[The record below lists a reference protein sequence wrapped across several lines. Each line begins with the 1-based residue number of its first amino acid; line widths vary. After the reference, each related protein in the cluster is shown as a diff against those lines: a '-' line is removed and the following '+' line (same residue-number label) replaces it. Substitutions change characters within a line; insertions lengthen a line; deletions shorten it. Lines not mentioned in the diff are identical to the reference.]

1 MAADRLAYSP
11 FWKALNSTQ
20 NTATPITDSWRAMR
34 ARQMAASTAMPSVQR
49 CRRPRSRPNPRFPVV
64 RSDRAPASGVA
75 ITDEM
80 APTAETTASA
90 TYLWC
95 GVMS

>member
-1 MAADRLAYSP
+1 
-11 FWKALNSTQ
+11 
-20 NTATPITDSWRAMR
+20 
-34 ARQMAASTAMPSVQR
+34 MAASTAMPSVQR
-49 CRRPRSRPNPRFPVV
+49 CRSGPPPSPPNPRLLVV

-80 APTAETTASA
+80 APTPAETTASA